1 MNIHKI
7 VTRNGAVALFGAV
20 LLLHSNVVAG
30 PPLLCEAFEIGS
42 AKSLP
47 WQGPDWT
54 TVRPDY
60 DVGRLIDDTLA
71 LLNAETPVIVRMET
85 LRRATVYAR
94 KDPKLAAALLSRLKA
109 RAHEA
114 EARGERNALA
124 LFDAGYL
131 VETYRQA
138 HAISIAA
145 REEYWKFSQSD
156 PGKDSDGY
164 ALVLKAI
171 QYRGGDA
178 EMEFAAALMTAEGKQ
193 AYEEHLRR
201 AVAGAL
207 GGSLLARNLERH
219 FAHRG
224 KRPPSFA
231 AGSA

>member
-1 MNIHKI
+1 MNIPKI
-7 VTRNGAVALFGAV
+7 VTWNGAVALFAAV
-20 LLLHSNVVAG
+20 LLLHSHVMAG
-30 PPLLCEAFEIGS
+30 PPLLCEEFEIGS

-54 TVRPDY
+54 AVRPGY
-60 DVGRLIDDTLA
+60 DVSRLIDDTLA

-131 VETYRQA
+131 IETYRQA
-138 HAISIAA
+138 HAISIAT
-145 REEYWKFSQSD
+145 REEYWKFSQDD
-156 PGKDSDGY
+156 PGKDPDGY
-164 ALVLKAI
+164 GLVLKAI
-171 QYRGGDA
+171 QYRGKDA
-178 EMEFAAALMTAEGKQ
+178 EMEFAAALIAAEGKRG
-193 AYEEHLRR
+193 YEEHLQR
-201 AVAGAL
+201 AVAGARD
-207 GGSLLARNLERH
+207 GSLLARNLERH

-224 KRPPSFA
+224 KGRPVFA
-231 AGSA
+231 SK